1 MSVSTADSGEAA
13 LAMLR
18 TAAFESR
25 PFGVC
30 LIAPSIPVMVGV
42 DLKNDIAIDPVVTAG
57 VVVLTESERV
67 QVRGNF
73 AHVGVDAHVSRS
85 APPEELLACLR
96 TALGLDETD
105 MALDTADERSASTGD
120 EAEGGRLLLAE
131 DNLINQKVVI
141 AMLSSG
147 GYRVDTVV
155 NGAEAVKA
163 VAANGYDA
171 VLMDC
176 QMPELDGYE
185 ATAAIR
191 ALEGPGRLT
200 PIIAV
205 TAGAREDDA
214 KRCLAMG
221 MDAYIS
227 KPVSK
232 DALVALVGRTI
243 ASGIRNETLA
253 VPSVA
258 NRSRRPGKG
267 DGENRAR

>member
-1 MSVSTADSGEAA
+1 
-13 LAMLR
+13 
-18 TAAFESR
+18 
-25 PFGVC
+25 
-30 LIAPSIPVMVGV
+30 MVWV
-42 DLKNDIAIDPVVTAG
+42 DLKNAIATDPAITAC
-57 VVVLTESERV
+57 VVVLTESGSL
-67 QVRGNF
+67 QVNSSV
-73 AHVGVDAHVSRS
+73 AHSGVCAHLARS
-85 APPEELLACLR
+85 APPGELLVCLR
-96 TALGLDETD
+96 TALGLKSTD
-105 MALDTADERSASTGD
+105 MALDTAAERSAPIGD
-120 EAEGGRLLLAE
+120 EPEVGRLLLAE

-163 VAANGYDA
+163 VAANTYDA

-191 ALEGPGRLT
+191 ALEGPGRFT

-214 KRCLAMG
+214 NRCLAMG

-243 ASGIRNETLA
+243 GSGMRNEA
-253 VPSVA
+253 MANRSVA
-258 NRSRRPGKG
+258 HRSRRPG
-267 DGENRAR
+267 R